1 MAAFAE
7 EALYSHH
14 HYRRVFFVKQSVDA
28 DFRDSDHHRSL
39 SIKRAVLLVAAGG
52 LLQTIGETLSLG
64 TSGALSAG
72 SALLIFSSTA
82 LAVALF
88 CTALRQPLARQAA
101 SGEAQ
106 QQRSIIH
113 AARLRRLAQSG
124 LLALLF
130 LASLWTIATSGA
142 LLVQRP
148 LDPAVYDS
156 DAAAFIHYQ
165 AEDVLRG
172 VNPYT
177 DATGF
182 WNAVEQFPN
191 AGATPLQRGQYAGL
205 ALSPADA
212 AVPALLKVYA
222 QNPNLAGPEFDP
234 ASLHSYPAG
243 SFLIAVPFIWAGFSS
258 TQPLYA
264 LCLLLLFALLIR
276 WAPQGWRWQTTLLLL
291 SLSIAITL
299 TLRSSFEVAC
309 ILCIVAA
316 WRAQARH
323 PWVGAALLGM
333 GCAIKQ
339 LTWLF
344 LPLYLLWVLRQRGW
358 RAATLSGGI
367 CLLVFFFINAPF
379 LLAAP
384 DAWASSMLLPVTE
397 PAFPGGIGLITLAL
411 GSWLP
416 LWPGWV
422 YTALEVVAYLGAL
435 GWFGAQQFGSK
446 AGRKAV
452 SAAGAWGLVLA
463 SLPLLLGPRSLISYT
478 MFLPVL
484 ALAALVQQGSLQ
496 PSVAAST
503 GPASELARQGI
514 RLGEAAD
521 HG

>member
-1 MAAFAE
+1 MMTGE
-7 EALYSHH
+7 W
-14 HYRRVFFVKQSVDA
+14 FFVKQSVDA
-28 DFRDSDHHRSL
+28 DFMDSEPHRSL
-39 SIKRAVLLVAAGG
+39 SIGRAVLLVAAGG
-52 LLQTIGETLSLG
+52 LLQTIGEILSLS
-64 TSGALSAG
+64 TSEALSAG
-72 SALLIFSSTA
+72 STLLIFSSTA
-82 LAVALF
+82 LAVGLF
-88 CTALRQPLARQAA
+88 FVALRQPTQRQAA
-101 SGEAQ
+101 SAEAQ

-156 DAAAFIHYQ
+156 DAAAFVHYQ
-165 AEDVLRG
+165 AEDVLHG

-182 WNAVEQFPN
+182 WNAVEQFPS
-191 AGATPLQRGQYAGL
+191 AGATPLRRGQYAGL
-205 ALSPADA
+205 AFSPADA
-212 AVPALLKVYA
+212 AVAALLKVYA

-234 ASLHSYPAG
+234 ASLHSYPAA

-258 TQPLYA
+258 TQPLYT
-264 LCLLLLFALLIR
+264 LCLLLLFGLLIR

-316 WRAQARH
+316 WRAQTRH
-323 PWVGAALLGM
+323 PWVGAALLGV

-344 LPLYLLWVLRQRGW
+344 LPFYLLWVLRQRGW

-367 CLLVFFFINAPF
+367 SILVFFLINAPF

-397 PAFPGGIGLITLAL
+397 PAFPGGIGLITLAQ
-411 GSWLP
+411 GGWLP

-422 YTALEVVAYLGAL
+422 DTALEVAAYLGML
-435 GWFGAQQFGSK
+435 GWFGVQQFGSE
-446 AGRKAV
+446 AGNKAV
-452 SAAGAWGLVLA
+452 SVAGAWGLLLA
-463 SLPLLLGPRSLISYT
+463 PLPLLFGPRSLISSI
-478 MFLPVL
+478 MFLSVL
-484 ALAALVQQGSLQ
+484 ALAALFQQSSLQ
-496 PSVAAST
+496 QSMSASAKPRT
-503 GPASELARQGI
+503 ELAKQRI
-514 RLGEAAD
+514 KPGEAAD